1 MQPKAKRPRKSKAVS
16 NATVEEPTDNAHEE
30 DNAGGVHQ
38 EDPADDAHEEEH
50 AGGDH
55 PASDQEDGHDHVDEE
70 FNHGLTLDQSEKYYW
85 SFSVQQWF
93 PLAMNENGDFYWNYP
108 EQTWSRFK

>member
-1 MQPKAKRPRKSKAVS
+1 MEAIQSLLEFRGIDLSKHHHSDSVVQPKAKIPRKTKTVS

-50 AGGDH
+50 AGPGRW
-55 PASDQEDGHDHVDEE
+55 P
-70 FNHGLTLDQSEKYYW
+70 W
-85 SFSVQQWF
+85 SC
-93 PLAMNENGDFYWNYP
+93 G
-108 EQTWSRFK
+108 